1 VNELKI
7 DKVAELWWL
16 IPIILATWKAEIW
29 RITV

>member
-16 IPIILATWKAEIW
+16 IPIILATREAKI
-29 RITV
+29 RGIVV